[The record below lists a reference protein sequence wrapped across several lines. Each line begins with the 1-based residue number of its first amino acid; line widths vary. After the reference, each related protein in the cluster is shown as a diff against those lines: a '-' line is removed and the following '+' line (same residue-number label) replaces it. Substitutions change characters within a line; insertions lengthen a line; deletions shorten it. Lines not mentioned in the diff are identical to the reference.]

1 MSASS
6 SESPRSPGSQRLDT
20 PPDGSAGAQ
29 GEGAS
34 PDATASPLAAAATS
48 QQAPDQR
55 IDQAGADRGPTNPDR
70 PRKGPLSF
78 LSGALTSGLLA
89 WFCLW
94 LSRKVVGYYAMHPP
108 HYEARVAQSIAT
120 ALKTMIVGMSFLA
133 TFSFAFVGLGL
144 FLVFLRSLLPAR
156 PETPA

>member
-1 MSASS
+1 MSA
-6 SESPRSPGSQRLDT
+6 
-20 PPDGSAGAQ
+20 
-29 GEGAS
+29 AS
-34 PDATASPLAAAATS
+34 PDPQPPEAALDGGATEDATAPGFPRDEIAAAGPAATGS
-48 QQAPDQR
+48 VS
-55 IDQAGADRGPTNPDR
+55 
-70 PRKGPLSF
+70 PRKGPISF

-89 WFCLW
+89 WLCLG
-94 LSRKVVGYYAMHPP
+94 LSQKVLEYYALHPP
-108 HYEARVAQSIAT
+108 HYEAQVAQSIAT

>member
-1 MSASS
+1 MSA
-6 SESPRSPGSQRLDT
+6 
-20 PPDGSAGAQ
+20 
-29 GEGAS
+29 AS
-34 PDATASPLAAAATS
+34 PDPQSPAAAFDGGAIADATAPGFPADEIAPADTAAAMQSSAVPPAIADPLAAAGPVA
-48 QQAPDQR
+48 
-55 IDQAGADRGPTNPDR
+55 AGSVS
-70 PRKGPLSF
+70 PRKGPISF

-89 WFCLW
+89 WLCLG
-94 LSRKVVGYYAMHPP
+94 LSQKVLGYYALHPP

-144 FLVFLRSLLPAR
+144 FLVFLRSLLPSR